1 MKNIKNIVV
10 AFTTLFTLTTL
21 NASTGVFDFETL
33 DGSAKDFIEGSGNGN
48 QAMWNTP
55 GWMASR
61 YAYTYWETYSTSGAY
76 GYLASGN
83 WCGGVVSNS
92 TSNAGNSASNDLN
105 TVVGGGSGGS
115 SNYGVLFLY
124 DMMGQYTGNVQPQ
137 TNVTTTVD
145 GKTFSN
151 LYSVGITDIE
161 NFSFVSEE
169 SLNFSSIDLSLNV
182 YTYDNLLNGDGMSYE
197 NGVAKTIGNTP
208 NSAYILRIYGLDS
221 NFELIEDNYIQYLLA
236 YNYDDEVFIQN
247 DWQTV
252 SLAGLNNGE
261 AVNGLA
267 FEVLTSF
274 ANAYGPT
281 TASMVAID
289 NIAYGTAVP
298 EPAEWA
304 TIFGGIALAFVI
316 YRNRVKK

>member
-33 DGSAKDFIEGSGNGN
+33 DGTAKDFIEGSGNGN
-48 QAMWNTP
+48 QAMWGTP
-55 GWMASR
+55 NWTSMFGA
-61 YAYTYWETYSTSGAY
+61 TYWETYSTSGAY
-76 GYLASGN
+76 GYLTSGN
-83 WCGGVVSNS
+83 WFGGAISNS

-105 TVVGGGSGGS
+105 TIVGGGSGGS
-115 SNYGVLFLY
+115 SNFGVLFLY

-151 LYSVGITDIE
+151 LYSVGITE
-161 NFSFVSEE
+161 LEKHSFVSEE
-169 SLNFSSIDLSLNV
+169 SLNFTSIDLCLNV
-182 YTYDNLLNGDGMSYE
+182 YTYDNLLNGDGMSVE
-197 NGVAKTIGNTP
+197 NGIEKTIANTL
-208 NSAYILRIYGLDS
+208 NSAYILRIYGIDE
-221 NFELIEDNYIQYLLA
+221 NFELITDNYVEHLLA
-236 YNYDDEVFIQN
+236 YNSNGDVFIQD

-252 SLAGLNNGE
+252 SLSGLNNGE

-281 TASMVAID
+281 SASMVAID
-289 NIAYGTAVP
+289 NITYGSTVP

-304 TIFGGIALAFVI
+304 TIFGAIALAFVI